1 METHAV
7 LEAQPDVRTC
17 AVDAPTI
24 TPGWAYQNRKRR
36 HVQNPFIDRVLERL
50 FPDQRRHPRFFAP
63 PIVAYLGS
71 VGSSRLFPIINV
83 SVGGFCLRADEFWSP
98 GIVMPITL
106 QRWRTIPQDDPESIT
121 VQAMLVRREGD
132 AAGFAI
138 ALASDEA
145 VLFPHRRMQRASDLH
160 AKMMD
165 FLKDLPEPVV
175 TTPGA
180 SIHAAMAAHVVRK
193 AERLERLLDGANNNE
208 LSAAAETWWR
218 DADPTIRTR

>member
-1 METHAV
+1 MGTHANSV
-7 LEAQPDVRTC
+7 LEAQPDERTG
-17 AVDAPTI
+17 AVNAPMI
-24 TPGWAYQNRKRR
+24 TPGWVYQNRKRR

-50 FPDQRRHPRFFAP
+50 FPDQRRHTRFLAP

-71 VGSSRLFPIINV
+71 VGSSRLFPIIDV

-121 VQAMLVRREGD
+121 LQAMLVRREAD

-145 VLFPHRRMQRASDLH
+145 VQFPHRRMQRASDLH

-180 SIHAAMAAHVVRK
+180 PIHAAMSAHVVRK
-193 AERLERLLDGANNNE
+193 AERLDVLLGRTDSHELLAGAWCGDGE
-208 LSAAAETWWR
+208 QKLQTG
-218 DADPTIRTR
+218 